1 MFNKDFATF
10 FWEYLHLYLQNSQHP
25 KGKPDSASFILHH
38 LRSDG
43 ITYDFYTCIYTV
55 NNFREHSTKL
65 PFLWEKS
72 GGQYT

>member
-10 FWEYLHLYLQNSQHP
+10 FLRVSPPLFAEQP
-25 KGKPDSASFILHH
+25 ASKRKARQRFILHH